1 MQDCKVGGKVIT
13 DEAKK
18 IVAQLNKKFGEGIVV
33 LASNIRSDFIPR
45 FTSGSTTLD
54 YVLGGGFPGNQWN
67 ELIGEPSHGKTAVA
81 LKTIAE
87 NQRLNPNF
95 TTVWVAA
102 EQWVPE
108 YAELCGVDT
117 SRVIVIETSIME
129 EAYDSVIAFAESKS
143 VDAIVIDSLPALS
156 PSPEMEKDMNEAT
169 VGRGALLTNKFFRV
183 VGTAMKRSLVE
194 DERPVLGIIINQY
207 RMKIGVMHGDPRT
220 TPGGEGKN
228 YAFFTRCEIRRKE
241 WIEIGSGT
249 NKTRVGQQIAVRTLK
264 NKTAP
269 PQRVAYFDFYFAE
282 GGACAPGEID
292 FAKEIASLAVVMGF
306 IERKGGWFYHGERK
320 WQGIESVISSIREE
334 VDLKEELQKSVLSSD
349 AAPVTTDED

>member
-1 MQDCKVGGKVIT
+1 VIN
-13 DEAKK
+13 DEARK
-18 IVAQLNKKFGEGIVV
+18 IVAQLNKKFKSNVV
-33 LASNIRSDFIPR
+33 VMASDIRSDIIPR
-45 FTSGSTTLD
+45 ITSGSTTLD

-67 ELIGEPSHGKTAVA
+67 ELIGEPSHGKTALA
-81 LKTIAE
+81 LKTIAA
-87 NQRLNPNF
+87 NQKLNPDY

-108 YAELCGVDT
+108 YAEMCGVDT
-117 SRVIVIETSIME
+117 ERVIVIETSIME
-129 EAYDSVIAFAESKS
+129 EAYQSVIEFAESKS

-156 PSPEMEKDMNEAT
+156 PMPEMEKDMSEAT

-183 VGTAMKRSLVE
+183 VGTAMKRSLTE
-194 DERPVLGIIINQY
+194 DERPVLGLIINQY

-228 YAFFTRCEIRRKE
+228 YAFFTRCEVKRDE
-241 WIEIGSGT
+241 WIEVGSGN
-249 NKTRVGQQIAVRTLK
+249 NKVRVGQRIKVRTLK

-282 GGACAPGEID
+282 GGNCAPGEFD

-306 IERKGGWFYHGERK
+306 VERRGGWFYYGERK
-320 WQGIESVISSIREE
+320 WQGMETVIASIREE
-334 VDLKEELQKSVLSSD
+334 LDLMEDLRKKVLENHETPTALIEE
-349 AAPVTTDED
+349 E

>member
-1 MQDCKVGGKVIT
+1 VIN
-13 DEAKK
+13 DEARK
-18 IVAQLNKKFGEGIVV
+18 VLAQLNKKFGDGVVV
-33 LASNIRSDFIPR
+33 LASDIRSDLIPR
-45 FTSGSTTLD
+45 ITSGSTTLD

-67 ELIGEPSHGKTAVA
+67 ELVGEPSHGKTALA
-81 LKTIAE
+81 LKTIAA
-87 NQRLNPNF
+87 NQRLNPDY

-102 EQWVPE
+102 EQWVPD
-108 YAELCGVDT
+108 YALMCGVDME
-117 SRVIVIETSIME
+117 RVIVIETSIME
-129 EAYDSVIAFAESKS
+129 EAYQAVIQFAESKS

-156 PSPEMEKDMNEAT
+156 PMPEMEKDMSEAT

-194 DERPVLGIIINQY
+194 DERPVLGLIINQY

-228 YAFFTRCEIRRKE
+228 YAFFTRCEVRRDE
-241 WIEIGSGT
+241 WIEVGPSG
-249 NKTRVGQQIAVRTLK
+249 NKTRVGQRIKVRTLK

-282 GGACAPGEID
+282 GGNCAPGEFD
-292 FAKEIASLAVVMGF
+292 FAKEVASLAVVMGY
-306 IERKGGWFYHGERK
+306 IERRGGWFYYGERK

-334 VDLKEELQKSVLSSD
+334 IDFMQDLQKKVLENHD
-349 AAPVTTDED
+349 TPAALIEEEE

>member
-1 MQDCKVGGKVIT
+1 MN

-18 IVAQLNKKFGEGIVV
+18 IMALLNKKFGDNVV
-33 LASNIRSDFIPR
+33 VVASDIRSDLIPR
-45 FTSGSTTLD
+45 ITSGSTTLD

-67 ELIGEPSHGKTAVA
+67 ELIGEPSHGKTALA
-81 LKTIAE
+81 LKTIAA
-87 NQRLNPNF
+87 NQALNPEY

-108 YAELCGVDT
+108 YAEMCGVDT

-129 EAYDSVIAFAESKS
+129 EAYQSVIDFAESKS

-156 PSPEMEKDMNEAT
+156 PAPEMEKDMSEAT

-194 DERPVLGIIINQY
+194 DERPVLGLIINQY
-207 RMKIGVMHGDPRT
+207 RMKIGVIHGDPRT

-228 YAFFTRCEIRRKE
+228 YAFFTRCEVKRDE
-241 WIEIGSGT
+241 WIEVGT
-249 NKTRVGQQIAVRTLK
+249 GQNKIRVGQRIKVRTLK

-269 PQRVAYFDFYFAE
+269 PQRVAYFDYYFAE
-282 GGACAPGEID
+282 GGDCAPGEFD
-292 FAKEIASLAVVMGF
+292 FAKEIAALAVVKEV
-306 IERKGGWFYHGERK
+306 IQRKGGWYYYKDRK
-320 WQGIESVISSIREE
+320 WQGVEQVIDSIRGEI
-334 VDLKEELQKSVLSSD
+334 DLKEELEKIVLESTDTMGVEVD
-349 AAPVTTDED
+349 A

>member
-1 MQDCKVGGKVIT
+1 MN

-18 IVAQLNKKFGEGIVV
+18 IVAQLNKKFGAGVV
-33 LASNIRSDFIPR
+33 VVASDIRSDIMPR

-87 NQRLNPNF
+87 NQAKDPNF

-108 YAELCGVDT
+108 YAEMCGVDS
-117 SRVIVIETSIME
+117 SRVIVIETTIME
-129 EAYDSVIAFAESKS
+129 EAYQSVIQFAESQS

-156 PSPEMEKDMNEAT
+156 PAPEMEKDMSEMT

-183 VGTAMKRSLVE
+183 VGAAMKRSLTE
-194 DERPVLGIIINQY
+194 NERPVLGIIINQY

-220 TPGGEGKN
+220 TPGGQGKD
-228 YAFFTRCEIRRKE
+228 YAFFTRCEIRRDE
-241 WIEIGSGT
+241 WIEIGPSG
-249 NKTRVGQQIAVRTLK
+249 NKSRIGQRIKVRVLK

-269 PQRVAYFDFYFAE
+269 PQRVAYFDFYFAD
-282 GGACAPGEID
+282 GGDCAVGQYD
-292 FAKEIASLAVVMGF
+292 FAKEVASLAVVKG
-306 IERKGGWFYHGERK
+306 IIDRKGGWYYLGERK
-320 WQGIESVISSIREE
+320 WQGIEPVIASIREE
-334 VDLKEELQKSVLSSD
+334 IELKEEIQKLVFETNDLPMSGEDSD
-349 AAPVTTDED
+349 D

>member
-1 MQDCKVGGKVIT
+1 MN

-18 IVAQLNKKFGEGIVV
+18 VMALLNKKFGDNVVV
-33 LASNIRSDFIPR
+33 LASDIRSDLIPR
-45 FTSGSTTLD
+45 ISSGSTTLD

-67 ELIGEPSHGKTAVA
+67 ELIGEPSHGKTALA
-81 LKTIAE
+81 LKTIAA
-87 NQRLNPNF
+87 NQSLNPEH

-108 YAELCGVDT
+108 YAAMCGVDT
-117 SRVIVIETSIME
+117 TRVIVIETSIME
-129 EAYDSVIAFAESKS
+129 EAYQAVIQFAESKS

-156 PSPEMEKDMNEAT
+156 PAPEMEKDMSQAT

-183 VGTAMKRSLVE
+183 VGTAMKRSLIE
-194 DERPVLGIIINQY
+194 DERPVLGLIINQY

-228 YAFFTRCEIRRKE
+228 YAFFTRCEVKRDE
-241 WIEIGSGT
+241 WIEIGSGN
-249 NKTRVGQQIAVRTLK
+249 NKVRVGQRIKVRTLK

-282 GGACAPGEID
+282 GGDCAPGEFD
-292 FAKEIASLAVVMGF
+292 FAKEVASLAVVKGI
-306 IERKGGWFYHGERK
+306 IERKGGWYYYGERK
-320 WQGIESVISSIREE
+320 WQGIEPVIASIREE
-334 VDLKEELQKSVLSSD
+334 VDLKEVIQKLVLESSD
-349 AAPVTTDED
+349 IPMAGAIDE

>member
-1 MQDCKVGGKVIT
+1 MN

-18 IVAQLNKKFGEGIVV
+18 VMALLNKKFGDNVV
-33 LASNIRSDFIPR
+33 VVASDIRSDLIPR
-45 FTSGSTTLD
+45 ITSGSTTLD

-67 ELIGEPSHGKTAVA
+67 ELIGEPSHGKTALA
-81 LKTIAE
+81 LKTIAA
-87 NQRLNPNF
+87 NQALDPEH

-108 YAELCGVDT
+108 YAEMCGVDT

-129 EAYDSVIAFAESKS
+129 EAYQAVINFAESKS
-143 VDAIVIDSLPALS
+143 IDAIVIDSLPALS
-156 PSPEMEKDMNEAT
+156 PAPEMEKDMSEAT

-183 VGTAMKRSLVE
+183 VGTAMKRSLTE
-194 DERPVLGIIINQY
+194 DERPVLGLIINQY

-228 YAFFTRCEIRRKE
+228 YAFFTRCEVKRDE
-241 WIEIGSGT
+241 WIEVGSGN
-249 NKTRVGQQIAVRTLK
+249 NKVRVGQRIKVRTLK

-282 GGACAPGEID
+282 GGDCAPGEFD
-292 FAKEIASLAVVMGF
+292 FAKEVASLAVVKE
-306 IERKGGWFYHGERK
+306 IITRKGGWYYYGDRK
-320 WQGIESVISSIREE
+320 WQGIEPVIASIREE
-334 VDLKEELQKSVLSSD
+334 VDFKEEIQKKVFETSD
-349 AAPVTTDED
+349 LPMGEADDE

>member
-1 MQDCKVGGKVIT
+1 MIN
-13 DEAKK
+13 DEARK
-18 IVAQLNKKFGEGIVV
+18 VLAQLNKKFGDGVVV
-33 LASNIRSDFIPR
+33 LASDIRSDLIPR
-45 FTSGSTTLD
+45 ITSGSTTLD

-67 ELIGEPSHGKTAVA
+67 ELVGEPSHGKTALA
-81 LKTIAE
+81 LKTIAA
-87 NQRLNPNF
+87 NQRLNPDY

-108 YAELCGVDT
+108 YAQMCGVDME
-117 SRVIVIETSIME
+117 RVIVIETSIME
-129 EAYDSVIAFAESKS
+129 EAYQAVIQFAESKS

-156 PSPEMEKDMNEAT
+156 PMPEMEKDMSEAT

-194 DERPVLGIIINQY
+194 DERPVLGLIINQY

-228 YAFFTRCEIRRKE
+228 YAFFTRCEVRRDE
-241 WIEIGSGT
+241 WIEIGSG
-249 NKTRVGQQIAVRTLK
+249 NSKTRVGQRIKVRTLK

-282 GGACAPGEID
+282 GGNCAPGEFD
-292 FAKEIASLAVVMGF
+292 FAKEIASLAVVMGY
-306 IERKGGWFYHGERK
+306 IERKGGWFYYGERK
-320 WQGIESVISSIREE
+320 WQGIESVITSLREE
-334 VDLKEELQKSVLSSD
+334 IDLKEKIQKKVLESD
-349 AAPVTTDED
+349 GIPVVDDSED

>member
-1 MQDCKVGGKVIT
+1 MN
-13 DEAKK
+13 DEARK
-18 IVAQLNKKFGEGIVV
+18 VMAQLNKRFGENVV
-33 LASNIRSDFIPR
+33 VIASDIRGDLIPR
-45 FTSGSTTLD
+45 ITSGSTTLD

-67 ELIGEPSHGKTAVA
+67 ELIGEPSHGKTALA
-81 LKTIAE
+81 LKTIAA
-87 NQRLNPNF
+87 NQAKNPEH

-108 YAELCGVDT
+108 YAEMCGVDT

-129 EAYDSVIAFAESKS
+129 EAYQAVIQFAESKS

-156 PSPEMEKDMNEAT
+156 PAPEMEKDMSEMT
-169 VGRGALLTNKFFRV
+169 VGKGALLTNKFFRV

-194 DERPVLGIIINQY
+194 DERPVLGLIINQY

-228 YAFFTRCEIRRKE
+228 YAFFTRCEVRRDE
-241 WIEIGSGT
+241 WIEVGSGT
-249 NKTRVGQQIAVRTLK
+249 NKVRVGQRIKVRTLK

-282 GGACAPGEID
+282 GGACAPGEFD
-292 FAKEIASLAVVMGF
+292 FAKEVASLAVVMG
-306 IERKGGWFYHGERK
+306 IVDRKGGWFYYGERK
-320 WQGIESVISSIREE
+320 WQGIDSVIASIREE
-334 VDLKEELQKSVLSSD
+334 VDLKEAIEKAVFESNELPIS
-349 AAPVTTDED
+349 AEEE

>member
-1 MQDCKVGGKVIT
+1 MIN
-13 DEAKK
+13 DEARK
-18 IVAQLNKKFGEGIVV
+18 IVAQLNKRFGDNVVV
-33 LASNIRSDFIPR
+33 LASDIRSDTIPR
-45 FTSGSTTLD
+45 ITSGSTTLD

-81 LKTIAE
+81 LKTIAA
-87 NQRLNPNF
+87 NQQRDPNY

-108 YAELCGVDT
+108 YAAMCGVDT
-117 SRVIVIETSIME
+117 SRVIVIETSVME
-129 EAYDSVIAFAESKS
+129 EAYQAVIEFAESKS

-156 PSPEMEKDMNEAT
+156 PAPEMEKDMSEMT
-169 VGRGALLTNKFFRV
+169 VGKGALLTNKFFRV

-194 DERPVLGIIINQY
+194 DERPVLGLIINQY

-228 YAFFTRCEIRRKE
+228 YAFFTRCEIRRDE
-241 WIEIGSGT
+241 WIEVGPSG
-249 NKTRVGQQIAVRTLK
+249 NKTRIGQRIKVRTLK

-282 GGACAPGEID
+282 GGNCAPGEYD
-292 FAKEIASLAVVMGF
+292 FAKEIASLAVVMGV
-306 IERKGGWFYHGERK
+306 IDRKGGWFYHNERK
-320 WQGIESVISSIREE
+320 WQGIDSVVQSIREE
-334 VDLKEELQKSVLSSD
+334 VDLKEVIQKAVLSSEINVS
-349 AAPVTTDED
+349 ADED

>member
-1 MQDCKVGGKVIT
+1 MIN

-18 IVAQLNKKFGEGIVV
+18 IAAQLNKRFGENVV
-33 LASNIRSDFIPR
+33 VVASDIRSDLIPR
-45 FTSGSTTLD
+45 ITSGSTTLD

-67 ELIGEPSHGKTAVA
+67 ELIGEPSHGKTALA
-81 LKTIAE
+81 LKTIAA
-87 NQRLNPNF
+87 NQALNPNH

-108 YAELCGVDT
+108 YAAMCGVD
-117 SRVIVIETSIME
+117 SERVIVIETNIME
-129 EAYDSVIAFAESKS
+129 EAYQAVIEFAESQA

-156 PSPEMEKDMNEAT
+156 PKPEMEKNMDEMT

-194 DERPVLGIIINQY
+194 NERPILGLIINQY

-228 YAFFTRCEIRRKE
+228 YAFFTRLEVRRDE
-241 WIEIGSGT
+241 WIEIGPSG
-249 NKTRVGQQIAVRTLK
+249 NKNRIGQRIKVRTLK

-269 PQRVAYFDFYFAE
+269 PQQVAYFDFYFAE
-282 GGACAPGEID
+282 GGDCAPGEFD
-292 FAKEIASLAVVMGF
+292 FAKEVASLAVIHGI
-306 IERKGGWFYHGERK
+306 IERKGGWYYYGERK
-320 WQGIESVISSIREE
+320 WQGIDSAIASLREE
-334 VDLKEELQKSVLSSD
+334 VDLKEAIVKAVFEAK
-349 AAPVTTDED
+349 DEPKGIVEDE

>member
-1 MQDCKVGGKVIT
+1 LIN
-13 DEAKK
+13 DEARK
-18 IVAQLNKKFGEGIVV
+18 IVAQLNKRFGDNVV
-33 LASNIRSDFIPR
+33 VFANDIRSDTIPR
-45 FTSGSTTLD
+45 ITSGSTTLD

-81 LKTIAE
+81 LKTIAA
-87 NQRLNPNF
+87 NQQRDPNY

-108 YAELCGVDT
+108 YAAMCGVDT
-117 SRVIVIETSIME
+117 TRVIVIETSVME
-129 EAYDSVIAFAESKS
+129 EAYQAVIEFAESKA

-156 PSPEMEKDMNEAT
+156 PAPEMEKDMSEMT
-169 VGRGALLTNKFFRV
+169 VGKGALLTNKFFRV

-194 DERPVLGIIINQY
+194 DERPVLGLIINQY

-228 YAFFTRCEIRRKE
+228 YAFFTRCEVRRDE
-241 WIEIGSGT
+241 WIEIGPSG
-249 NKTRVGQQIAVRTLK
+249 NKARIGQRIKVRTLK

-282 GGACAPGEID
+282 GGACAPGEYD
-292 FAKEIASLAVVMGF
+292 FAKEIASLAVVMGV
-306 IERKGGWFYHGERK
+306 IDRKGGWFYHNERK
-320 WQGIESVISSIREE
+320 WQGIDSVVQSIREE
-334 VDLKEELQKSVLSSD
+334 VDLKETIQKAVLSSD
-349 AAPVTTDED
+349 VAVGADED